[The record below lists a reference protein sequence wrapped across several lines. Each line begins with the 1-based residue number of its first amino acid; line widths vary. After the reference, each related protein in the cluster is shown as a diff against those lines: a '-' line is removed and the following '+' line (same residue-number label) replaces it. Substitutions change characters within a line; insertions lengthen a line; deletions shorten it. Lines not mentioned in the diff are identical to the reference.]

1 MKNLMNH
8 RVRLARTQTHL
19 PLLYALLFDRG
30 CYKRL
35 SLDDIEPAGRDGWK
49 LLTFPLK
56 RKKKKNHFYSGQL
69 FFFYIYIYIMK
80 SRARRS

>member
-1 MKNLMNH
+1 MNH

-56 RKKKKNHFYSGQL
+56 RKKKKTIFIADNYS
-69 FFFYIYIYIMK
+69 FFTYIYIYNEK
-80 SRARRS
+80 